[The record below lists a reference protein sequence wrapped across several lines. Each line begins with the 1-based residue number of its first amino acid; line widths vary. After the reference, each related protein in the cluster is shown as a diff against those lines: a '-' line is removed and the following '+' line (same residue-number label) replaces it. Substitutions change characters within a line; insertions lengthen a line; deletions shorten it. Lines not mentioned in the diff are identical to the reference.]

1 MKSVEHFLSGNSC
14 SESVIL
20 GAIDSGIAD
29 EALLSIGTPFSG
41 GIGSGCLC
49 GAVSGA
55 MVVIGHLFGK
65 NNKYGNPEIARAL
78 AKKYMD
84 SFKEV
89 HKATCCRVLS
99 RGTEAGTPERK
110 QHCSAFVEYSSNLL
124 EKLIKEETKVN
135 G

>member
-1 MKSVEHFLSGNSC
+1 MKAVEYFLNGNSC

-20 GAIDSGIAD
+20 GAIDKGWCD
-29 EALLSIGTPFSG
+29 KDLLSVATAFSG

-55 MVVIGHLFGK
+55 NMIIGNLFGK
-65 NNKYGNPEIARAL
+65 ENKYGNPTIARQL
-78 AKKYMD
+78 
-84 SFKEV
+84 FKEFMDKFKET

-110 QHCSAFVEYSSNLL
+110 QHCSSFVEFCFNTL
-124 EKLIKEETKVN
+124 EEIISKSGVKS
-135 G
+135 